1 MLKHL
6 CFIVFLFFSCNIMQE
21 PHFVL
26 TNNKAKVLI
35 LMSPD
40 CPLCKNYTKDIKE
53 LMEVYS
59 KEIQFYGVIPG
70 RFHSAQVVD
79 SFLTSYNLTL
89 DLIYDSEFNLCNQLY
104 ATITPEVFLIN
115 EHNEI
120 IYQGLFDNWLGELGR
135 RRTVI
140 TEYYLREAIDSY
152 LVGATIEIPKTK
164 AIGCFIE

>member
-1 MLKHL
+1 
-6 CFIVFLFFSCNIMQE
+6 MQE

-35 LMSPD
+35 MMSPD

-59 KEIQFYGVIPG
+59 KEFQFYGVIPG
-70 RFHSAQVVD
+70 RFHSTYEVD
-79 SFLTSYNLTL
+79 SFLTSYNLSL
-89 DLIYDSEFNLCNQLY
+89 DLIYDTDFVLTNQLK

-115 EHNEI
+115 NENEV

-135 RRTVI
+135 RRQVV
-140 TEYYLREAIDSY
+140 TEYYLKDALESFKARE
-152 LVGATIEIPKTK
+152 TIRIPKTK